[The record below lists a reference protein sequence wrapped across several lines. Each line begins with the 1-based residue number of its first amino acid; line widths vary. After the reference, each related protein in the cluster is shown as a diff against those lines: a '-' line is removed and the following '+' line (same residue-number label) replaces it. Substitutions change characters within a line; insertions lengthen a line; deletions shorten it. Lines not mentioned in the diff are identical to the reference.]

1 MQSIA
6 FARAIDHLA
15 AQIVFDRMSGSNGKT
30 EPGWKHNGI
39 QHKSDQSGRENRR
52 YEITH
57 RPFSRFV
64 SGLGVCPCV
73 STTETVGKEICSGG
87 DYRRARI

>member
-15 AQIVFDRMSGSNGKT
+15 ATIVFDRMSGCDGKT

-39 QHKSDQSGRENRR
+39 QHQSDSGGHNNRR

-57 RPFSRFV
+57 RRFPH
-64 SGLGVCPCV
+64 SFQA
-73 STTETVGKEICSGG
+73 S
-87 DYRRARI
+87 A

>member
-39 QHKSDQSGRENRR
+39 QHKSD
-52 YEITH
+52 
-57 RPFSRFV
+57 
-64 SGLGVCPCV
+64 
-73 STTETVGKEICSGG
+73 
-87 DYRRARI
+87 